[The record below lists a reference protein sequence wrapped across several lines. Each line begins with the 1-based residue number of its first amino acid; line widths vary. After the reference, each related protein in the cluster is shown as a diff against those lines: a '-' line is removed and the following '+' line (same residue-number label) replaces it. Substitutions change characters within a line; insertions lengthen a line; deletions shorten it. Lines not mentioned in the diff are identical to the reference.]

1 MRRSSENMKEDIVL
15 FKLDINYDQ
24 FMQPKTERVFENH
37 SKRVE
42 FRRRP
47 DY

>member
-1 MRRSSENMKEDIVL
+1 MRRSSENIRAFDLMPIRA
-15 FKLDINYDQ
+15 DINYDL
-24 FMQPKTERVFENH
+24 FLKPKTDRLFECH

-47 DY
+47 